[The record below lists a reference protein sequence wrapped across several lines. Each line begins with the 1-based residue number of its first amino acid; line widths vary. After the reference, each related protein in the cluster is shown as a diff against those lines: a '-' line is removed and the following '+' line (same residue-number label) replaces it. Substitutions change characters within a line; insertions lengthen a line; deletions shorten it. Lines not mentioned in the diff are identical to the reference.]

1 MRVQIITTE
10 RNAQLMTILTGVMI
24 ATGNHLD
31 VTHTEKIPENVRT
44 LRTGISLGNVQVT
57 GTVLEGVSRVHTTP
71 AGTGPDNTERKI
83 PQDHDTGAD
92 ETRLPDVTT
101 MRKESV
107 WEEAKS
113 VEVVEVSHAQI
124 EKNAQLLTLGVV
136 TVQSSITSG
145 LFAQYLKHKLITT
158 IEKHLQV
165 DKTLILK
172 DRDSCLSPKRIG
184 NTLLNIN

>member
-31 VTHTEKIPENVRT
+31 VTDTEKIPENVRT
-44 LRTGISLGNVQVT
+44 LRTGISLENVQVT

-71 AGTGPDNTERKI
+71 AGTGPDNTECKI